1 MVGDGPT
8 RDDDDDDDDGGWPSS
23 SEGGGIPPPRSL
35 SSSFPPPAPPRP
47 QDFPASND
55 YNCNDPIIPPI
66 YAFTPNTLSGMI
78 LSCISGRF
86 VPRHRQHTHG
96 GSALAGFLALLF
108 VTCAN
113 CMLGP
118 MRDAA
123 ALAVGVSHIPA
134 LTLASTVLA
143 LGGSV
148 PVGWLFEAP
157 DPRRRR
163 VWRRMG
169 LTRGETQGTS
179 LALFYRVFA
188 FLLLSYALGFV
199 LVDRY
204 GSGGGTG
211 SGGNDGNGEEEG
223 GEEEEGSAAI
233 ASIASIA
240 VGRVLKFA
248 ERLHPGMRA
257 FVSPHVAIL
266 ETCAHES
273 VPTLFLRACAR
284 VVNKFGKVI
293 YIMFF
298 LVVHLMKLHSLSL
311 IWGVTTEAMEYE
323 EGAEERMAA
332 ARERLGGGGGGGGSS
347 ARAGGG
353 GGHHPRR

>member
-1 MVGDGPT
+1 MD
-8 RDDDDDDDDGGWPSS
+8 
-23 SEGGGIPPPRSL
+23 
-35 SSSFPPPAPPRP
+35 F
-47 QDFPASND
+47 FPANNDHNDSND
-55 YNCNDPIIPPI
+55 NDPIIPPI
-66 YAFTPNTLSGMI
+66 YAFTPNTLSGMV
-78 LSCISGRF
+78 LAFISGRF
-86 VPRHRQHTHG
+86 VPRRRRHTHG
-96 GSALAGFLALLF
+96 GSALAGFLALLL

-134 LTLASTVLA
+134 LTLASTALA
-143 LGGSV
+143 LGSSV

-188 FLLLSYALGFV
+188 FLLLSYALGFA

-204 GSGGGTG
+204 GSGGN
-211 SGGNDGNGEEEG
+211 GGNGGEGGRGGKEEG
-223 GEEEEGSAAI
+223 EGEGEGEEGSAI
-233 ASIASIA
+233 ASIAAFSLRALGGIGIP
-240 VGRVLKFA
+240 VGRVLRFA
-248 ERLHPGMRA
+248 ERVHPRMRR
-257 FVSPHVAIL
+257 FVSPYVAIL
-266 ETCAHES
+266 ETCSHES
-273 VPTLFLRACAR
+273 VTALFLRACAR
-284 VVNKFGKVI
+284 VVDKFGKVI

-332 ARERLGGGGGGGGSS
+332 ARERLGGVDGGGGSS
-347 ARAGGG
+347 ALAGG
-353 GGHHPRR
+353 GGHHSRR